1 MRSAFKRPLAW
12 GLIVIALVLVVVV
25 RRWVHHAQLEL
36 VPVIV
41 PPEVSAADVVH
52 PPPAA
57 IVRRMALDVRDA
69 LAPPARLRLAVL
81 TFDDGPFPVTTPV
94 LLAQLQA
101 LRVPAAFFL
110 IGNDTREQPALA
122 QRIAVSGMEVGDHTL
137 THPQLIGMS
146 ADLQRAEISAGAAQI
161 RSVTGIVTR
170 YFRPPHGNYD
180 SGTIDA
186 ARAESLTVVLW
197 DVDPGDWRDV
207 SVDTIVANVTRQAR
221 APAVI
226 LLHNGRFSTVEALP
240 KIVAA
245 YRAAGFTF
253 VSLSELQARVPL
265 SAINDPVK
273 TSVRI

>member
-1 MRSAFKRPLAW
+1 MRFALKRPLAW
-12 GLIVIALVLVVVV
+12 ALVVIALVLVVVV
-25 RRWVHHAQLEL
+25 RRRVHHAQLEL

-101 LRVPAAFFL
+101 LRVPAAFFRM
-110 IGNDTREQPALA
+110 GNDTREQPALA

-146 ADLQRAEISAGAAQI
+146 EDCSVR
-161 RSVTGIVTR
+161 RSVPAQADPIR
-170 YFRPPHGNYD
+170 HRHRHPLFPAAARQHD

-186 ARAESLTVVLW
+186 ARAESLTVILGTW
-197 DVDPGDWRDV
+197 F
-207 SVDTIVANVTRQAR
+207 
-221 APAVI
+221 PAT
-226 LLHNGRFSTVEALP
+226 G
-240 KIVAA
+240 
-245 YRAAGFTF
+245 GM
-253 VSLSELQARVPL
+253 
-265 SAINDPVK
+265 SAW
-273 TSVRI
+273 TGSSRM